1 MTEPLPTFH
10 GNFTIERR
18 YPAAPKRVF
27 AAFATEAS
35 KRRWFA
41 EVEGF
46 ETFEYKLDFR
56 VGGSEVSRFRF
67 GDGPQVWLRAAYHD
81 IVAERRIILTYAMG
95 IGDAP
100 FSVSLTTTLFEPD
113 GSGTLMTFTEQ
124 GAYLDK
130 AEAVKNREVG
140 TRDLFERL
148 AGELARDG
156 LD

>member
-10 GNFTIERR
+10 GSFTIERR

-27 AAFATEAS
+27 AAFAKEAS

-56 VGGSEVSRFRF
+56 VGGAELSRFRF
-67 GDGPQVWLRAAYHD
+67 GDGPEVWLRATYHD
-81 IVAERRIILTYAMG
+81 IVPERRIILTYAMG
-95 IGDAP
+95 IGDNP
-100 FSVSLTTTLFEPD
+100 FSVSLTTTLFEPE

-130 AEAVKNREVG
+130 AEAVKGRETG

-148 AGELARDG
+148 ARELARG
-156 LD
+156 

>member
-10 GNFTIERR
+10 GNFTIERN
-18 YPAAPKRVF
+18 YPAAPKKVF
-27 AAFATEAS
+27 AAFANEAS

-56 VGGSEVSRFRF
+56 VGGAELSRFRF
-67 GDGPQVWLRAAYHD
+67 GQGPEVWLRATYHD
-81 IVAERRIILTYAMG
+81 IVADRRIILTYAMG
-95 IGDAP
+95 IGEAP
-100 FSVSLTTTLFEPD
+100 FSVSLTTTLFEAN
-113 GSGTLMTFTEQ
+113 GTGTRMTFTEQ

-130 AEAVKNREVG
+130 AEAVKGREVG

-148 AGELARDG
+148 AGELERA
-156 LD
+156 